1 MVFIRFAALVT
12 ECDGDCRFKH
22 KLLLNI
28 IDVMRKKTASIGERT
43 EIIGN
48 RSTRDKLLCY
58 FKGLCLKSGGDT
70 AKLEMSLTSL
80 SDYICSDRSAMMR
93 EIKKLKDEG
102 VITIS
107 GKTVTLHN

>member
-1 MVFIRFAALVT
+1 
-12 ECDGDCRFKH
+12 
-22 KLLLNI
+22 
-28 IDVMRKKTASIGERT
+28 
-43 EIIGN
+43 
-48 RSTRDKLLCY
+48 
-58 FKGLCLKSGGDT
+58 
-70 AKLEMSLTSL
+70 MSLTSL